1 MDDLIKRLRD
11 GSDLSNEAADM
22 IEDLQEIVEAYRLA
36 TEMQRN
42 RDGYKRYLKYWREKN
57 GRNDLWC
64 PDGDQIYKD
73 FWELK
78 DAMAEIVERLEERE
92 KTHLRVSCMCVTPKY
107 IMQEIRI
114 AKTYRNAIEIVKEVG
129 GMND

>member
-57 GRNDLWC
+57 GRNDLWY

-78 DAMAEIVERLEERE
+78 DSMAEIVERLEVEEDKCFDDFAITKDYYYDGKGDGVER
-92 KTHLRVSCMCVTPKY
+92 
-107 IMQEIRI
+107 
-114 AKTYRNAIEIVKEVG
+114 AIVIVKEVG